1 MHLWYNETIM
11 AYLTIREAAEKTGAD
26 EATIRLL
33 IERGLL
39 ASHLRIPAIS
49 SSTGHQMLAA
59 LVPEPHVEEEELY
72 EALEEYVRGLHA
84 YEARLQIL
92 RHANTRK

>member
-1 MHLWYNETIM
+1 M

-39 ASHLRIPAIS
+39 TSHLQLPAIS
-49 SSTGHQMLAA
+49 SPMGHQTLAA

-72 EALEEYVRGLHA
+72 EALEEYVRRKRA
-84 YEARLQIL
+84 YEARLRVL
-92 RHANTRK
+92 RHANPEK

>member
-1 MHLWYNETIM
+1 M

-39 ASHLRIPAIS
+39 TTHLRIPAGS
-49 SSTGHQMLAA
+49 QPAGSQMLAS
-59 LVPEPHVEEEELY
+59 LTLEPHVEEEELY
-72 EALEEYVRGLHA
+72 EALEEYVRRKRA
-84 YEARLQIL
+84 YKARLQIL
-92 RHANTRK
+92 QHANTKK